1 MALGRGRRGVD
12 VVVPR
17 VVGSLVPDAHRLA
30 EAAQL
35 ILTSDDADGPP
46 LSALTWS
53 GTWVIT
59 RQRPAPGE
67 RAQPGDLLWVR
78 CREEPDDGSG
88 GVREPRQP
96 RPDPVAVAVDPA
108 DAGDD
113 LKCGVGS

>member
-1 MALGRGRRGVD
+1 MARGRGRQGAD

-17 VVGSLVPDAHRLA
+17 VVGHLVSDAREVA

-35 ILTSDDADGPP
+35 VLTSDDADGPP
-46 LSALTWS
+46 LSTLTWS
-53 GTWVIT
+53 GTSVVT

-67 RAQPGDLLWVR
+67 LAQPGDLLWVR

-88 GVREPRQP
+88 GVREPRHP

-113 LKCGVGS
+113 MKCGVGA